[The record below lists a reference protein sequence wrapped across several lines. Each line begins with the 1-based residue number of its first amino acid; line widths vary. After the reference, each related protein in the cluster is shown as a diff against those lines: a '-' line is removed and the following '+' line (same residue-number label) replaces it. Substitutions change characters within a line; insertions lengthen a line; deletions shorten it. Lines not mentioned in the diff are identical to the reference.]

1 MGFGG
6 GAGAWYLSRGGKR
19 DKDSCEVGFQMKNT
33 LSGFKSTKWD
43 INR

>member
-19 DKDSCEVGFQMKNT
+19 DKDSCEVGVQMKVVLHEPAGLVLPRT
-33 LSGFKSTKWD
+33 G
-43 INR
+43 